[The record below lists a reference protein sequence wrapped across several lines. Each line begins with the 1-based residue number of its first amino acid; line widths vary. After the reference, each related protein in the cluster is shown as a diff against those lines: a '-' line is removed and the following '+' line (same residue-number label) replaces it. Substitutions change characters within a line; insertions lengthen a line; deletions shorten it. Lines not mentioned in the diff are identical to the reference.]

1 MTAPLEALLTSED
14 EDMRALL
21 ESAARVGERPAT
33 PVRIQGEL
41 GSGKETLG
49 RFIHQSTPARRD
61 APFVV
66 AACAWTA
73 EETLRAELFGRER
86 AAPDWP
92 ETLPGALERVAG
104 GTLFL
109 DDVGELPRR
118 VQLELLQALKT
129 HRFRRL
135 GGSEDLALDARVIV
149 ATTSDLARAVRK
161 GTFRSD
167 LFHQLEVFRLAV
179 PPLRKRRQDILPLA
193 RWFIGQFSRQWVRPA
208 KTLSPEAEEKLL
220 SYAYPGNVRELRN
233 MVESALI
240 EERGETIGPASLPI
254 GGGLAGE
261 ETFFSIHLGNDELPP
276 RMAEVEKRYLER
288 VLRFAKGNR
297 SEVARVLGLSY
308 PTVTRKIA
316 EYGLDVTE

>member
-1 MTAPLEALLTSED
+1 MSALLEAYLTSED
-14 EDMRALL
+14 EAMRAVL
-21 ESAARVGERPAT
+21 ESAARVGERPET
-33 PVRIQGEL
+33 PVRIQGEI
-41 GSGKETLG
+41 GSGKETLA
-49 RFIHQSTPARRD
+49 RFIHQSTPQRRD
-61 APFVV
+61 RPFVGLSCV
-66 AACAWTA
+66 WTA

-92 ETLPGALERVAG
+92 EPTPGALERVSG

-118 VQLELLQALKT
+118 VQLELVQTLKT
-129 HRFRRL
+129 GRFRRL
-135 GGSEDLALDARVIV
+135 GGGEDLPLNARVV
-149 ATTSDLARAVRK
+149 VSTTSDLARAVRK

-167 LFHQLEVFRLAV
+167 LFHQLEVFRLAL
-179 PPLRKRRQDILPLA
+179 PPLRKRHADILPLA
-193 RWFIGQFSRQWVRPA
+193 RWFIDQFSRQWVRPP
-208 KTLSPEAEEKLL
+208 KRLSPEAEGKLL
-220 SYAYPGNVRELRN
+220 SYGYPGNVRELRN

-240 EERGETIGPASLPI
+240 EERGDLIAPTSLPL
-254 GGGLAGE
+254 GGSFMSE
-261 ETFFSIHLGNDELPP
+261 DTFFAIHLGNDELPP

-316 EYGLDVTE
+316 EYGLEVPE